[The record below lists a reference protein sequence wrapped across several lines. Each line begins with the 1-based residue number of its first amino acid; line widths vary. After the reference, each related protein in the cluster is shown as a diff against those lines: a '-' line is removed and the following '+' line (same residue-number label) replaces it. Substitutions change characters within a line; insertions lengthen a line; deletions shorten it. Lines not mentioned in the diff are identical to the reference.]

1 MPAPLAPAHTFG
13 RRLREARLAKGLT
26 QAQLGAV
33 LGLDEENS
41 AAPRVSRYERGD
53 RVPDPAT
60 MEKLAQ
66 ALGMPVAYFHA
77 TNDLVAETLLVMSRL
92 EPEQQRELLTKVR
105 DYAQSRGVAILPSS
119 DNDRREEKTC

>member
-13 RRLREARLAKGLT
+13 RRLREARLARADAST
-26 QAQLGAV
+26 VGAV

-41 AAPRVSRYERGD
+41 AAPRVSRYERD

-66 ALGMPVAYFHA
+66 ALGMPVAIS
-77 TNDLVAETLLVMSRL
+77 M
-92 EPEQQRELLTKVR
+92 PQM
-105 DYAQSRGVAILPSS
+105 I
-119 DNDRREEKTC
+119 